1 MTDVEKRG
9 GKSSM
14 DDEKSLAQVVSR
26 EAFPGSRTESLSE
39 LEIDGV
45 DEAFKEKCYLS
56 KD

>member
-1 MTDVEKRG
+1 
-9 GKSSM
+9 M